1 MVNVYNNLFT
11 TTNFSRMY
19 YRWSPA
25 SGPVASVHFK
35 RTLKIQ
41 RNWLCKNRTAARP
54 TTFVSV
60 TRDDITYVYTTAL
73 TTELFTITFS
83 RVTFP
88 ANFLTAMLL
97 AMEFSAHEKEG
108 VFIVVFPCK
117 LQL

>member
-1 MVNVYNNLFT
+1 
-11 TTNFSRMY
+11 MY

-41 RNWLCKNRTAARP
+41 RNWFRKNRTAARP

-60 TRDDITYVYTTAL
+60 TRDDIT
-73 TTELFTITFS
+73 
-83 RVTFP
+83 VTFP